1 MLVTSAQMIIKHIKH
16 IKHTKPTSLSFKTV
30 LMVIVG
36 YQDLSHVCLGVSPM
50 DVRRWGTPGISGWGG
65 GNEYNKTV
73 FHSKLSSDQV
83 DGRVRIL
90 VLNSLF
96 VSRR

>member
-1 MLVTSAQMIIKHIKH
+1 MIIKHRAH
-16 IKHTKPTSLSFKTV
+16 KTHKTHFV
-30 LMVIVG
+30 EFQDSVEMVIVS
-36 YQDLSHVCLGVSPM
+36 YHDLSHVCLGVEPM

-83 DGRVRIL
+83 DGRVQIL